1 MVEIFVDTDVILDLL
16 TDRKPFSGYSE
27 ILFELA
33 DNKKIKLFVSSL
45 SFSNLFYIL
54 RKQSSI
60 QKAYKVLNNLKT
72 IVNILPVDEKVIS
85 LSLNSGFN
93 DFEDAVQY
101 FTAKENSINILITR
115 NIKDYKKAD
124 IMITN
129 AEEFLKLN
137 KYL

>member
-1 MVEIFVDTDVILDLL
+1 MTEIFVDTDVILDLL
-16 TDRKPFSGYSE
+16 IDRKPFGIYSE
-27 ILFELA
+27 LLFELA
-33 DNKKIKLFVSSL
+33 DSKKIKIFVSSL

-54 RKQSSI
+54 RKQSNI
-60 QKAYKVLNNLKT
+60 QKAYKVLNNLKI
-72 IVNILPVDEKVIS
+72 IVNILPVDDKVIS

-93 DFEDAVQY
+93 DFEDAIQY
-101 FTAKENSINILITR
+101 FTAKENGIIILITR